1 MAKNEETTTEVE
13 QTEEN
18 VTKSSNK
25 KLLIGTAVAGALSGL
40 ALAFLTRNRKSE
52 PTDDSED
59 DTTED

>member
-13 QTEEN
+13 QTEET
-18 VTKSSNK
+18 VTKSPNK
-25 KLLIGTAVAGALSGL
+25 KLIIGSAVAGALSVL
-40 ALAFLTRNRKSE
+40 ALAVLTKSRKSE